1 MSETLFGSPAL
12 ADDDMLP
19 GLARESTF
27 IPVELASGSS
37 AKLEAMV
44 VRPDRPGQLPLV
56 LIVHGTP
63 RNLANIVYMSPIDYL
78 SPAVD
83 FAIRGYAAVSI
94 MRRGLLSSGRAN
106 LAQTAI
112 RTKPW
117 PPVVCCEAQLGCAAP
132 TNPVCG
138 SSGSAMSWISVT
150 EYPGGPTMR

>member
-19 GLARESTF
+19 GLARES
-27 IPVELASGSS
+27 
-37 AKLEAMV
+37 
-44 VRPDRPGQLPLV
+44 
-56 LIVHGTP
+56 
-63 RNLANIVYMSPIDYL
+63 
-78 SPAVD
+78 
-83 FAIRGYAAVSI
+83 